1 MKKISIRLVIFF
13 TTISAGLAQV
23 NPAGPAEAVAPQSDT
38 SVRRM
43 IDQAVAAVKPAVV
56 RIHVVS
62 VEHFQ
67 GREEKQESSGSGVII
82 TPEGHVVTNH
92 HVAGKARRIVCTL
105 YNKEERDAELVGTD
119 PLTDISVVKLLPRK
133 RETFSFARFGDSSR
147 LEVGDYV
154 LAVGSPL
161 ALSQS
166 VTMGIVSNTA
176 LTMPDL
182 FWPFEQFTLEGEDVG
197 SIVRWIGHDAPIYGG
212 NSGGPL
218 VNLKGEIVGINE
230 VKIGL
235 SGAIPGN
242 LARQISE
249 EIIRTG
255 KVSRSWIGLE
265 VQPLLK
271 SGGTETGVLVSG
283 TLNGSPAE
291 KAGFHPGDIIVELG
305 GRPVSTRFAEELPL
319 FNQLI
324 MGIPVG
330 DTVKATVLRNGK
342 KITLKVKTEEREYAR
357 PQTFELKQWGITAR
371 NLSLIDIKEM
381 RRDSKDGVL
390 VTSVRPGGPGG
401 DAELPLFVKDVILK
415 VNDTPVTRVETLM
428 ELTSRLS
435 DGKEEPVP
443 VLVTFDRNK
452 ERNLTVVKVGIEK
465 MEDPGL
471 EVRKAWLPVA
481 MQAITRDMVRQMD
494 MEGLTGVRVT
504 QVYPDTVAEKAGLK
518 VGDLIVELDGEP
530 IPVSEPQDVEI
541 LPASIRQYR
550 IGSTVQ
556 LTVIRGEKKLTLPV
570 TLPMSPFLPREMKK
584 YRNDDFEFTVRDLA
598 FLDRV
603 NEGWKEDRKG
613 VLVET
618 VGEGG
623 WAALAHLAVGD
634 LIVTVDGTPVTEVK
648 SFQSRIE
655 SILEK
660 KPGSVVFQ
668 ILRGIHSLYIEIE
681 PSWPEIR

>member
-1 MKKISIRLVIFF
+1 M
-13 TTISAGLAQV
+13 
-23 NPAGPAEAVAPQSDT
+23 
-38 SVRRM
+38 
-43 IDQAVAAVKPAVV
+43 
-56 RIHVVS
+56 
-62 VEHFQ
+62 
-67 GREEKQESSGSGVII
+67 
-82 TPEGHVVTNH
+82 
-92 HVAGKARRIVCTL
+92 
-105 YNKEERDAELVGTD
+105 
-119 PLTDISVVKLLPRK
+119 
-133 RETFSFARFGDSSR
+133 
-147 LEVGDYV
+147 
-154 LAVGSPL
+154 
-161 ALSQS
+161 
-166 VTMGIVSNTA
+166 
-176 LTMPDL
+176 
-182 FWPFEQFTLEGEDVG
+182 
-197 SIVRWIGHDAPIYGG
+197 
-212 NSGGPL
+212 
-218 VNLKGEIVGINE
+218 
-230 VKIGL
+230 
-235 SGAIPGN
+235 
-242 LARQISE
+242 
-249 EIIRTG
+249 
-255 KVSRSWIGLE
+255 
-265 VQPLLK
+265 
-271 SGGTETGVLVSG
+271 
-283 TLNGSPAE
+283 
-291 KAGFHPGDIIVELG
+291 
-305 GRPVSTRFAEELPL
+305 
-319 FNQLI
+319 
-324 MGIPVG
+324 
-330 DTVKATVLRNGK
+330 
-342 KITLKVKTEEREYAR
+342 
-357 PQTFELKQWGITAR
+357 
-371 NLSLIDIKEM
+371 
-381 RRDSKDGVL
+381 
-390 VTSVRPGGPGG
+390 
-401 DAELPLFVKDVILK
+401 
-415 VNDTPVTRVETLM
+415 
-428 ELTSRLS
+428 
-435 DGKEEPVP
+435 
-443 VLVTFDRNK
+443 LVTFDRNK

-481 MQAITRDMVRQMD
+481 MQAITRDMVRQMN